1 MATEHIVE
9 RVSTKLNDPCLKSA
23 ADDEPIFVLRAQDM
37 TAAITVVFWIL
48 CTLIVGLMVRS
59 DKLAPSD
66 NTLRA
71 AFEQALRM
79 RRWERRKL
87 PD

>member
-1 MATEHIVE
+1 MATEHIVD

-23 ADDEPIFVLRAQDM
+23 ADNEPIFVLRAQDVTAPIVIIFWMLM
-37 TAAITVVFWIL
+37 TLVIAFAR
-48 CTLIVGLMVRS
+48 GHSMS
-59 DKLAPSD
+59 PSD

-79 RRWERRKL
+79 RTWDRKKL